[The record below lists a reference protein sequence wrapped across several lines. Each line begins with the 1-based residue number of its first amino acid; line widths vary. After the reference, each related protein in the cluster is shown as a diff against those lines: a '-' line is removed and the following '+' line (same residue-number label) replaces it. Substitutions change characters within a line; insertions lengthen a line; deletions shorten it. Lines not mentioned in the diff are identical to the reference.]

1 MLNPAPVMLLPV
13 IETAP
18 VPVLDSVTVVGALL
32 LPTATL
38 PKLMLTGLALSTP
51 EVALPVPVPVRAIVR
66 GEFGSVLVIDTLPL
80 TLVALVG
87 VKVTVKV
94 VVWPGLSVCADSV
107 LMLKPV
113 PVMLLPVIEI
123 APVPV
128 FVSVTVVGVLLLPTA
143 TLPKLTLEGLALS
156 APAVPVP
163 LRAIV
168 RGEFG
173 SVLVIDTLPL
183 ALAAVVGSNVMV
195 KEVVWPGFSV

>member
-1 MLNPAPVMLLPV
+1 VLMLKPLPVMLLPV
-13 IETAP
+13 METAP

-38 PKLMLTGLALSTP
+38 PKLMLAGLALSTP
-51 EVALPVPVPVRAIVR
+51 VVALPVPVPVRTIVR
-66 GEFGSVLVIDTLPL
+66 GEFGSVLAIDTLPL

-87 VKVTVKV
+87 VNVTVKV
-94 VVWPGLSVCADSV
+94 VVWPGLSVCADRV

-128 FVSVTVVGVLLLPTA
+128 LVSVTVVGVLLLPTA
-143 TLPKLTLEGLALS
+143 TLPKLMLAGLALS

-168 RGEFG
+168 SGEFG
-173 SVLVIDTLPL
+173 SLLVIDTLPL
-183 ALAAVVGSNVMV
+183 ALAAVVGVNVTV
-195 KEVVWPGFSV
+195 KEVV